1 MIYKKA
7 LTIAVPMMIQNG
19 ITNMVG
25 LVDNLM
31 VGSLGTEAMTGVAIV
46 NQLLFVNN
54 LAIFGGLAGP
64 GIYGAQYYG
73 KGDTKEEQYISAMDQ
88 IINLINND
96 R

>member
-64 GIYGAQYYG
+64 
-73 KGDTKEEQYISAMDQ
+73 
-88 IINLINND
+88 
-96 R
+96 